1 MCGDY
6 EFETKSMGLSGAS
19 GKNSLLGSLIMNYT
33 LT

>member
-1 MCGDY
+1 MSGDY

-19 GKNSLLGSLIMNYT
+19 GRNSLLGSLLHT